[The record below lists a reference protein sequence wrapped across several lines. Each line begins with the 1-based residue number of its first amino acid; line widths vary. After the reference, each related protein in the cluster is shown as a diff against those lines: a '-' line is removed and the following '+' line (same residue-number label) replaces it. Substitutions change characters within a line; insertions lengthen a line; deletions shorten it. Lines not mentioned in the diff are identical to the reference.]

1 MRELV
6 IKSGS
11 FKPAAFAS
19 QSRLGT
25 NAFQEEGTVNNMQ
38 EGKLIRALQ
47 QGDTAALEKF
57 IGKYNRYVSSVI
69 ARIIGGRAADCEEL
83 TADVFLTAWNNRD
96 KLREGKVSSYLGTI
110 ARNKAFDLLRQDK
123 DFVPLEDDIL
133 IFDSADIEEQ
143 TEQKDTGLML
153 KEALGQLDKKQRE
166 LFVRH
171 YYYGQTIKAAAE
183 EMGINLSTA
192 KTWLYRGQT
201 LLREILEKK
210 GFEY

>member
-6 IKSGS
+6 IKLGS

-25 NAFQEEGTVNNMQ
+25 NAFQEEESVNNMQ

-69 ARIIGGRAADCEEL
+69 GRIIGGRAADCEEL

-96 KLREGKVSSYLGTI
+96 KLREGKVSSYLGKI

-123 DFVPLEDDIL
+123 DAVSLED
-133 IFDSADIEEQ
+133 FDSADIEEQ
-143 TEQKDTGLML
+143 TEQKDIGLML